1 MLDIRILVGQIIH
14 WASSKLL
21 LPYKIKNV
29 SEDLNY
35 IAPVETKTELYLHI
49 L

>member
-1 MLDIRILVGQIIH
+1 MLDVRILEDQIVH

-21 LPYKIKNV
+21 LTYKLKNV

-35 IAPVETKTELYLHI
+35 IALVETKTELYLHI